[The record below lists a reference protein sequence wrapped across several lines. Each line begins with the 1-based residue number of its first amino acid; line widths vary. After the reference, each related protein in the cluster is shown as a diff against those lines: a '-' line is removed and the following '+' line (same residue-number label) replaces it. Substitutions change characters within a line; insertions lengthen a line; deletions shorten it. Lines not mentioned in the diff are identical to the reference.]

1 MRKTITIGLILL
13 IITVMTAGCG
23 FLGNNKIGTKD
34 PLRFKQEYEALNDDL
49 KEDGTNEYT
58 FLSIDEK
65 NKIVYLAYEELTDFI
80 KSKTGLLY
88 FGRPGCP
95 WCRLLLPDLL
105 KYAQEDNID
114 IYYYDIEKD
123 RDENNDNYKNIL
135 SMLGEYLPTDVVT
148 QDEDDP
154 DFDPGLKRVVL
165 PQLFFIKNGEVKA
178 DLYLYRHEF
187 LSNKESAKV
196 IQLLR
201 DSYATITSK

>member
-1 MRKTITIGLILL
+1 MVGITLL
-13 IITVMTAGCG
+13 VIAGITAGCG
-23 FLGNNKIGTKD
+23 FFGNNKIGTKD

-58 FLSIDEK
+58 FVSVKEK
-65 NKIVYLAYEELTDFI
+65 NKIVYLTYDELIDFLG
-80 KSKTGLLY
+80 SKTGLLY

-95 WCRLLLPDLL
+95 WCRLLLPALL
-105 KYAQEDNID
+105 QYAQDDNVD

-135 SMLGEYLPTDVVT
+135 AMLGEYLPTDIVT

-165 PQLFFIKNGEVKA
+165 PQLFFIKNGEVKT
-178 DLYLYRHEF
+178 DLYLYRHEY
-187 LSNKESAKV
+187 LVNNESDNV

-201 DSYATITSK
+201 DSYASIASK